1 MKMSHQ
7 QKYYYNEHDESQ
19 VKKILK
25 TKKKKRLKRRI
36 KILLFLIVFV
46 CIGSYFLS
54 DYSKVKSITVVGN
67 QEVSETD
74 IVENISVDKNSFYL
88 FVNTDHL
95 EKEIKSLPLIKKAKV
110 SKDLLGNIK
119 VEIEEAEKVA
129 YCIIDKITYVIDE
142 LGAVVETTDKDVI
155 ASLQATPRMT
165 GFKDLKFLE
174 KFAKEY
180 VRLPELI
187 KSQTSDIVYSPLTAD
202 ETRMK
207 FLMDDGK
214 ILYLR
219 VEDMVEQ
226 LNKFDYEA
234 NKTAYS
240 DQCVFKFE
248 GKNVYMEKCK

>member
-1 MKMSHQ
+1 MSHQ
-7 QKYYYNEHDESQ
+7 QEYYYNEHDESQ

-25 TKKKKRLKRRI
+25 TKKKKKLKRRM
-36 KILLFLIVFV
+36 KILLFLSAFV
-46 CIGSYFLS
+46 CIGYYFLS
-54 DYSKVKSITVVGN
+54 DYSKVKSISVTGN
-67 QEVSETD
+67 EEVSETE
-74 IVENISVDKNSFYL
+74 ILENISVNKSSFYL
-88 FVNTDHL
+88 LVNTDHL
-95 EKEIKSLPLIKKAKV
+95 ETEVKALPMVKKAKV

-119 VEIEEAEKVA
+119 IEIEEAEKVA
-129 YCIIDKITYVIDE
+129 YCNIGKTTYVIDE
-142 LGAVVETTDKDVI
+142 LGDVVETTDENVI

-187 KSQTSDIVYSPLTAD
+187 KSQTSDIVYSPVTAD

>member
-1 MKMSHQ
+1 MNMSHQ
-7 QKYYYNEHDESQ
+7 QEYYYNEHDENQ

-25 TKKKKRLKRRI
+25 TKKKKKLKRRI

-54 DYSKVKSITVVGN
+54 DYSKVKSMTVTGC
-67 QEVSETD
+67 QEVKEED
-74 IVENISVDKNSFYL
+74 ILNHISVDKNSFYL
-88 FVNTDHL
+88 FVNTSRL
-95 EKEIKSLPLIKKAKV
+95 EDEIKEVPLVKKAQV
-110 SKDLLGNIK
+110 SKDLLGHIK
-119 VEIEEAEKVA
+119 IEIVEADKVA
-129 YCIIDKITYVIDE
+129 YCIIDKKTYVIDE
-142 LGAVVETTDKDVI
+142 LGNVVETNDQKI
-155 ASLQATPRMT
+155 IQSLQATPRLSE
-165 GFKDLKFLE
+165 FKDLKFL
-174 KFAKEY
+174 KTFAKEY
-180 VRLPELI
+180 VKLPELI
-187 KSQTSDIVYSPLTAD
+187 KSQTSDIVYSPQVAD

-214 ILYLR
+214 TLYLR

-234 NKTAYS
+234 NKTVFK